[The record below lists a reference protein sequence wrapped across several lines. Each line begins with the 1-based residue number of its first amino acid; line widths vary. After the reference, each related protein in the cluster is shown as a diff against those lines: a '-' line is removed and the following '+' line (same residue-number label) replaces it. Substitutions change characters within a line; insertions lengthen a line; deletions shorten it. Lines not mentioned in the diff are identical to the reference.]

1 MKCYLG
7 DVCHFY
13 SGTGFPVD
21 YQGKTSGE
29 LPFYKVGDISNNT
42 IAGNT
47 RLSMCSNYVSRQE
60 ANELKGSILPP
71 DTVVFAKIGEA
82 LKLNRRAI
90 TKCDCLV
97 DNNVMGIA
105 PNPEV
110 LRIDYFFYFM
120 KQLRMQDLAES
131 TTVPSVR
138 KSKLER
144 VEITVPSMEEQIEI
158 EWKLQVTD
166 GIIQKRQQQL
176 SALDDLIIARFV
188 EMFGDPRINPYG
200 WHEESISSVLREKA
214 SNGFFAKREEYTDI
228 GNVAVLGVAYV
239 VNRMYSQVTDLP
251 RTNATENDIQKYQ
264 VRYGDMLFCRS
275 SLVAEGIGKASIV
288 PEDTPDNTLFECHV
302 IRIPLDLGKCI
313 PEFMQVLS
321 TTDYFRKQIIAQAK
335 TATMTTISQE
345 GILKANIILPPFAK
359 QKEFYSFVKQIDKSK
374 SVIQK
379 SLDETQRLFDSLM
392 QEYFG

>member
-13 SGTGFPVD
+13 SGTGFPVE

-47 RLSMCSNYVSRQE
+47 RLSMCSNYISWQE
-60 ANELKGSILPP
+60 ANELKGSILPS

-120 KQLRMQDLAES
+120 KRLKMQDLAES

-144 VEITVPSMEEQIEI
+144 VEITVPSMAEQIEI
-158 EWKLQVTD
+158 EWKLQAID
-166 GIIQKRQQQL
+166 CIIQKRKQQL
-176 SALDDLIIARFV
+176 SALDDLIKARFV
-188 EMFGDPRINPYG
+188 EMFGDVILNPFRWDKNSLGVVCDVRDGTHDSPKYYESGFPLVTSKNVTGGKIDLTDCSLICEADFRKINERSKVDVGDIIMPMIG
-200 WHEESISSVLREKA
+200 TVGKPVIVSIEPSFAIKNVSLIKFRPNSKVLNIYIHA
-214 SNGFFAKREEYTDI
+214 LLQSDYFDD
-228 GNVAVLGVAYV
+228 AVLSKVRGGTQKFISLGDIRKLEVLIPPMDKQEQFSEFV
-239 VNRMYSQVTDLP
+239 LQV
-251 RTNATENDIQKYQ
+251 
-264 VRYGDMLFCRS
+264 
-275 SLVAEGIGKASIV
+275 
-288 PEDTPDNTLFECHV
+288 
-302 IRIPLDLGKCI
+302 
-313 PEFMQVLS
+313 
-321 TTDYFRKQIIAQAK
+321 
-335 TATMTTISQE
+335 
-345 GILKANIILPPFAK
+345 
-359 QKEFYSFVKQIDKSK
+359 DKSK
-374 SVIQK
+374 SAIQK
-379 SLDETQRLFDSLM
+379 SLDETQILFDSLM
-392 QEYFG
+392 QKYFG

>member
-1 MKCYLG
+1 MYSVPIYETGHPEYLRG
-7 DVCHFY
+7 DEIGSSKVKVQKNDILLCKINPRINRVWVVADESDYPSIASSEWIVIRTPEYNPSFLAWY
-13 SGTGFPVD
+13 FKSPKFKQLMVSEVTGIGGSLTRAQPKAVAEYPV
-21 YQGKTSGE
+21 
-29 LPFYKVGDISNNT
+29 P
-42 IAGNT
+42 
-47 RLSMCSNYVSRQE
+47 
-60 ANELKGSILPP
+60 ILP
-71 DTVVFAKIGEA
+71 
-82 LKLNRRAI
+82 
-90 TKCDCLV
+90 
-97 DNNVMGIA
+97 
-105 PNPEV
+105 
-110 LRIDYFFYFM
+110 
-120 KQLRMQDLAES
+120 
-131 TTVPSVR
+131 
-138 KSKLER
+138 
-144 VEITVPSMEEQIEI
+144 MEEQNEI
-158 EWKLQVTD
+158 A
-166 GIIQKRQQQL
+166 IILDKAANIILSRKQQL
-176 SALDDLIIARFV
+176 SALDDLIKARFV

-302 IRIPLDLGKCI
+302 IRFPLDLGKCI

-379 SLDETQRLFDSLM
+379 SLDETQLLFDNLM
-392 QEYFG
+392 QKYFG